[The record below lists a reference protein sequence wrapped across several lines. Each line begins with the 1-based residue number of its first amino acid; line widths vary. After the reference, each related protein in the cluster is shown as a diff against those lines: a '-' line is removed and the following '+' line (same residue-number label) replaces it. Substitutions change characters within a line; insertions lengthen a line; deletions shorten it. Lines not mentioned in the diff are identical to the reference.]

1 MLKPGDLSF
10 HNLKLIFEAL
20 ILGLKLLQLQA
31 MLVLRVK
38 EMLQLGLLA
47 KGQTLRFINQPTQNF
62 DRMSLLQIADL
73 EFWPR

>member
-10 HNLKLIFEAL
+10 HNLKLIFEEL